1 MTKRSVF
8 DGIVCGWNGRRRR
21 RRRRIGG
28 ELNELFLGDSIRIL
42 LGKML
47 EFRGVIVEFDGIG
60 GGSGLRGVDG
70 KRVGTLVAPMFDVE
84 MTLQVE
90 SNVVFFEGKNGKGF
104 GRGIGSGFRG
114 G

>member
-8 DGIVCGWNGRRRR
+8 DGIVCGWNGRRRNR

-47 EFRGVIVEFDGIG
+47 EFRGVFVEFDGIG
-60 GGSGLRGVDG
+60 GGNGLRGVDG
-70 KRVGTLVAPMFDVE
+70 KCVGTLVAPMFDVE

-90 SNVVFFEGKNGKGF
+90 SNVVFFEGKNGKWF
-104 GRGIGSGFRG
+104 GRGFSGW
-114 G
+114 